1 MCRPPKGNIT
11 VFRKYWKDFLNK
23 KTANNK
29 TVFMVGVFN
38 INYFDCDNNEWFLA
52 LIQMTPRVKR
62 TTATAI
68 DFIITDSIKE
78 SIMCLSN
85 KLLVNFL
92 NFMFF

>member
-1 MCRPPKGNIT
+1 
-11 VFRKYWKDFLNK
+11 
-23 KTANNK
+23 
-29 TVFMVGVFN
+29 MVRDFN

-68 DFIITDSIKE
+68 DLIITDSIKE

-92 NFMFF
+92 NFMFFQNFGEYNVQTSIQFGER

>member
-1 MCRPPKGNIT
+1 
-11 VFRKYWKDFLNK
+11 
-23 KTANNK
+23 
-29 TVFMVGVFN
+29 MVRDFN

-62 TTATAI
+62 TTTTAI
-68 DFIITDSIKE
+68 DLIITDSIKE

-92 NFMFF
+92 NFMFFQNFGEYNVQTSIQFGER